1 MQAPGRQTIMNFTV
15 AIVGRPNVGKSTL
28 FNRLVGKRLALVDD
42 TPGVTRDR
50 RAGAARIGD
59 LKFEVID
66 TAGLEE
72 APGESLEG
80 RMRDQ
85 TEAAVLASDIVF
97 FVVDARAGI
106 VPADKSFAS
115 MLRRSG
121 QKVIL
126 VVNKVEG
133 SKADAGYYEAFG
145 MGFGDPVPISA
156 EHGQGMVDLRDA
168 LVEQLGEEIAFGPA
182 DAPESNTQPELRADI
197 SDEEEHPYDATRPLR
212 IAVVGR
218 PNAGKSTL
226 INRYLG
232 EDRLLTG
239 PEAGITRDSISVDW
253 QWQGRTIKLF
263 DTAGMRRRSRVSEK
277 LEKLSVA
284 DARRA
289 VQYAE
294 VVIIVFDATK
304 PFEKQDMHIVD
315 EVVREGRAPAIAFN
329 KWDLIEN
336 RQKHLRD
343 LHERAERL
351 LPQVK
356 GLLCIPVSGE
366 TGFNID
372 KLMQAV
378 VDAHIVWNR
387 RVPTAKLN
395 RWLEFVRHRHSPPAV
410 AGRSIK
416 LKYITQVKS
425 RPPTFSLMCS
435 RPDALP
441 TSYSRY
447 LVNELR
453 ESFDL
458 YGTPIRLFV
467 RGSTNPFAGRKKKR

>member
-1 MQAPGRQTIMNFTV
+1 MNFTV

-50 RAGAARIGD
+50 RMGEARIAD
-59 LKFEVID
+59 LNFNVID

-72 APGESLEG
+72 AASDSLEG

-85 TEAAVLASDIVF
+85 TEAAVLEADISF
-97 FVVDARAGI
+97 FVIDARAGI

-115 MLRRSG
+115 MLRKAG

-126 VVNKVEG
+126 VANKVEG
-133 SKADAGYYEAFG
+133 NKGDLGYYESYG
-145 MGFGDPVPISA
+145 MGFGDPIPISA
-156 EHGQGMVDLRDA
+156 EHGEGMIDLRDA
-168 LVEQLGEEIAFGPA
+168 LVEQLGEAVAFGPDEA
-182 DAPESNTQPELRADI
+182 DSEPAEETSNELFD
-197 SDEEEHPYDATRPLR
+197 DEAEVVYDNTRPMR

-226 INRYLG
+226 INKLLG
-232 EDRLLTG
+232 EERLLTG

-263 DTAGMRRRSRVSEK
+263 DTAGMRKKARVQEK

-284 DARRA
+284 DGLRA
-289 VQYAE
+289 IQYAE

-315 EVVREGRAPAIAFN
+315 LVIREGRAPVIAFN
-329 KWDLIEN
+329 KWDLIED
-336 RQKHLRD
+336 RQKTLNDLR
-343 LHERAERL
+343 EKAERL

-356 GLLCIPVSGE
+356 GLFSIPVSGQ
-366 TGFNID
+366 TGKDLD

-378 VDAHIVWNR
+378 LDVHVVWNR
-387 RVPTAKLN
+387 HIPTSKLV
-395 RWLEFVRHRHSPPAV
+395 RWLERVQYLHPAPAV
-410 AGRSIK
+410 AGRRIRM
-416 LKYITQVKS
+416 KYMSQPKS
-425 RPPTFSLMCS
+425 RPPTFSVQCT
-435 RPDALP
+435 RPEGLP

-447 LVNELR
+447 LVNGLR
-453 ESFDL
+453 EAFDL
-458 YGTPIRLFV
+458 YGTPIRLFM
-467 RGSTNPFAGRKKKR
+467 RKGDNPYAKKKKRH